1 MPAIQVARTDTFE
14 QQRQKI
20 NQLGSTL
27 FNITAG
33 GSDLSTGNLKLGDGS
48 LAIPSLAFVTDSSLG
63 LYKSTTGTL
72 GFVSNGKRIL
82 DISSL
87 STNFYKNVDVFKT
100 SVVNTN
106 TIITNPGQNYSN
118 GTFTNIPL
126 TGGTGSDA
134 TASITVVAYTGTT
147 SVGTGYTP
155 GTFSFVP
162 LSGGSGTGAAID
174 FSVPSIQ
181 GNITAAG
188 TGYTPAIYTDVPL
201 TGGSGSG
208 ATATITVSGTQVS
221 NVVINSSGTGYVSGN
236 ILSASATNLGGTG
249 SGFQYTISNNPGTIT
264 SFTFVNRGSG
274 YQIGDVLTLSGVING
289 VTAVL
294 PGIVTGITTTLGTST
309 TLTVSSTSGITAGSV
324 VTASG
329 IGDVASGTTVVSIQN
344 STTLVISQIPI
355 IPGDATLTFTPSSPN
370 LINVSNSTGIRVND
384 IVTVTSGSGV
394 LPAGTTVLS
403 ISGNTILLSQNPT
416 TAGNATLRF
425 SPPYGTG
432 TGFSF
437 TVVKLGSVESVSI
450 TNTGTGYSNNDLL
463 SVNPVDLLSPIN
475 YFTYVIYVTRIT
487 FTNVVPTSAISVG
500 QLLALSG
507 VSAAPTA
514 SVIKVNS
521 SGSNITSIVL
531 ESTSY
536 ISGDILTNVSL
547 NSGSFTINTV
557 SSPYYL
563 YQITGSGITTTITT
577 PNITLYTSNKYR
589 FDFSDSSNSGH
600 TFALSRFK
608 DGKWGP
614 SRIES
619 LTSTMV
625 VGSSTITVA
634 STTGILPGMTVEQIS
649 GTGTLATTTVV
660 TVPNSTT
667 FTVETPP
674 TASGTAILDIYG
686 NEYIEGVVR
695 TASYLEITISPTT
708 PSTLYYYCQGHPD
721 MGGEDG
727 QEAVITVSQTNP
739 NLLGSGFQLDIGNVS
754 STKNIFLDVAS
765 GEVGSSI
772 ITSTTGTV
780 GTLTSTNITA
790 LNLISSPTVST
801 SAISSTNLTIS
812 ASGSATFNAPTIQMG
827 SYVSLTTSSGNL
839 TTTGIVK
846 TSQLN
851 VNDYLKITNSNIETF
866 GLNDI
871 VFSPSTGRIA
881 KVSSNSAFVLPSGS
895 TFERPS
901 TLAQSGAIRF
911 NTDTNQ
917 YEGYSGT
924 TSSWS
929 SLGGVRDLDG
939 NTYITAEFTIG
950 SNDNT
955 LWFYNDNNNTVKF
968 TPEYQEFV
976 SVKKVRSVNTSAPT
990 YVNWAANTPVTVGQ
1004 YLKYRNN
1011 IYEVV
1016 TAGVTGSSGNEP
1028 ISTTGTDFA
1037 NGTATLKFFITA
1049 VAPLTFEEISEVRIA
1064 PDGGTSLSINNDLRF
1079 ATNVISTDTNDL
1091 LLRPN
1096 SGKKVTVDAK
1106 TSLVLPV
1113 GTTNERGAPV
1123 RGSVRF
1129 NTTILQYEGYDGA
1142 NWSSLGGVRDV
1153 DGNTYIIPELTPGGN
1168 QNILYFY
1175 NNGSNTLRVT
1185 ENEIQLDT
1193 IDTITSPT
1201 SNSLNLEA
1209 SLVTFN
1215 NLAASI
1221 DTSSA
1226 TTTFIST
1233 TKDNLDLG
1241 LSSGIVN
1248 DPLLRLSDTGDIFY
1262 NLGFGTGVYNG
1273 IKIFDKGLK
1282 ELELADYKI
1291 FTEDVTLTKNTID
1304 AGSSIAYDP
1313 SIHRSAKVQIVA
1325 HNETTGDKEFL
1336 EYSVIDKGS
1345 DIFHTD
1351 FGNVKTGAELISSV
1365 FDFDVNN
1372 RVRVTFTLD
1381 SSISAGNVVKVTV
1394 ISNIIKR

>member
-20 NQLGSTL
+20 NQIGSAI
-27 FNITAG
+27 FNVTAG
-33 GSDLSTGNLKLGDGS
+33 GSDLSTGNLKLGDGTKD
-48 LAIPSLAFVTDSSLG
+48 IPSLAFISNSSLG
-63 LYKSTTGTL
+63 IYKSGLKSVGYVNDGKKIFDISATELTSYKNFNLQKNTLITAGLTALNLGSGYDPGSYTNISILGGSGDFGTLNVTVEGFSGTVLNYGTLYKSG
-72 GFVSNGKRIL
+72 S
-82 DISSL
+82 
-87 STNFYKNVDVFKT
+87 
-100 SVVNTN
+100 
-106 TIITNPGQNYSN
+106 YS
-118 GTFTNIPL
+118 GIPL
-126 TGGTGSDA
+126 
-134 TASITVVAYTGTT
+134 V
-147 SVGTGYTP
+147 
-155 GTFSFVP
+155 
-162 LSGGSGTGAAID
+162 GGSGSNTTISFAVDSITGDII
-174 FSVPSIQ
+174 SYGS
-181 GNITAAG
+181 
-188 TGYTPAIYTDVPL
+188 GYGDGSTTFYEFVPL

-208 ATATITVSGTQVS
+208 AQASFFVNTSTGAVSFINVS
-221 NVVINSSGTGYVSGN
+221 NEGSGYLTGD
-236 ILSASATNLGGTG
+236 ILSVDNSNLGGSG
-249 SGFQYTISNNPGTIT
+249 SGFQYKITSNPGVIKNVNFINKGSGYSPNQTLTLPGITTNVSTTLSTSSSTITVSSVSGIVVGSTVSKISGTGVLASNTTVSFIDAISNAITLSANPTTSGAIVLSFKPPYLGNSNNNNFSYRINTIGN
-264 SFTFVNRGSG
+264 VNSYTVNSAGSG
-274 YQIGDVLTLSGVING
+274 YQVDDLI
-289 VTAVL
+289 
-294 PGIVTGITTTLGTST
+294 
-309 TLTVSSTSGITAGSV
+309 TVSPGNLTQPITYPVYVKNTQLITFVQSISSTYFTVGNSITNGLL
-324 VTASG
+324 T
-329 IGDVASGTTVVSIQN
+329 
-344 STTLVISQIPI
+344 SQV
-355 IPGDATLTFTPSSPN
+355 LQ
-370 LINVSNSTGIRVND
+370 VN
-384 IVTVTSGSGV
+384 TSGSS
-394 LPAGTTVLS
+394 LQS
-403 ISGNTILLSQNPT
+403 ILVENILLAASNTITKVGDS
-416 TAGNATLRF
+416 
-425 SPPYGTG
+425 
-432 TGFSF
+432 
-437 TVVKLGSVESVSI
+437 
-450 TNTGTGYSNNDLL
+450 
-463 SVNPVDLLSPIN
+463 IN
-475 YFTYVIYVTRIT
+475 Y
-487 FTNVVPTSAISVG
+487 
-500 QLLALSG
+500 
-507 VSAAPTA
+507 
-514 SVIKVNS
+514 
-521 SGSNITSIVL
+521 
-531 ESTSY
+531 
-536 ISGDILTNVSL
+536 
-547 NSGSFTINTV
+547 TINTATTG
-557 SSPYYL
+557 YRFY
-563 YQITGSGITTTITT
+563 IDTGSGQILT
-577 PNITLYTSNKYR
+577 PNLTLYVGSTYIFNL
-589 FDFSDSSNSGH
+589 SDSSNSGH
-600 TFALSRFK
+600 RFALSKFR
-608 DGKWGP
+608 DGIWAP
-614 SRIES
+614 SLIENVS
-619 LTSTMV
+619 ATLSTTSDEITV
-625 VGSSTITVA
+625 SSTA
-634 STTGILPGMTVEQIS
+634 NILPGME
-649 GTGTLATTTVV
+649 V
-660 TVPNSTT
+660 TVSSLTGGSLPQNTFVESVINLTTLKLSKFPSQSGSATLKFNGVEFTDGVLRTSNQLKISVSESTPN
-667 FTVETPP
+667 
-674 TASGTAILDIYG
+674 
-686 NEYIEGVVR
+686 
-695 TASYLEITISPTT
+695 
-708 PSTLYYYCQGHPD
+708 LYYYCSINNPSHVD
-721 MGGEDG
+721 EGGTDNN
-727 QEAVITVSQTNP
+727 EALITINSSNP
-739 NLLGSGFQLDIGNVS
+739 KVFGSGFQLRVDNINSENVISASINDGELSCLTLRSDNSFFDNCSVSNSINSLSITSSSLNVS
-754 STKNIFLDVAS
+754 SITSPGALSITSGSSVNINSNLN
-765 GEVGSSI
+765 VGSNIQVNSTSGN
-772 ITSTTGTV
+772 ITTS
-780 GTLTSTNITA
+780 GTLKTTSS
-790 LNLISSPTVST
+790 LNVNDI
-801 SAISSTNLTIS
+801 LTIS
-812 ASGSATFNAPTIQMG
+812 NNIIS
-827 SYVSLTTSSGNL
+827 TSSGNNIVLSPPIGRVAKINSTTAL
-839 TTTGIVK
+839 TI
-846 TSQLN
+846 
-851 VNDYLKITNSNIETF
+851 
-866 GLNDI
+866 
-871 VFSPSTGRIA
+871 
-881 KVSSNSAFVLPSGS
+881 PSG
-895 TFERPS
+895 TTAQRPTAS
-901 TLAQSGAIRF
+901 IIENGSIRF

-955 LWFYNDNNNTVKF
+955 LWFYNDNINTVKF

-1028 ISTTGTDFA
+1028 ISTTGTNFA
-1037 NGTATLKFFITA
+1037 NGTATLKFFISA
-1049 VAPLTFEEISEVRIA
+1049 VGPLTFEEISEVRIA
-1064 PDGGTSLSINNDLRF
+1064 PDGGTSLSINSDLRF

-1201 SNSLNLEA
+1201 SNALNLEA

-1365 FDFDVNN
+1365 FDFDANN

-1381 SSISAGNVVKVTV
+1381 SAISAGNVVKVTV